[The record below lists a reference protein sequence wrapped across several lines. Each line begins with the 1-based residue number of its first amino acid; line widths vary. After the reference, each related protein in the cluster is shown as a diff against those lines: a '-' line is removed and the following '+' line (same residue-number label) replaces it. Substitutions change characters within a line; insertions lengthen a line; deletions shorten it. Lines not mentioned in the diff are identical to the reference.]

1 MPQKEGAPPGEPY
14 YTRRPSSRAIV
25 ECVPNVSEGRRPR
38 VVRDVVRAVESVSGV
53 RLLDWS
59 SDADHNR
66 SVITFAGPPTAV
78 ARAALA
84 LADAAIARI
93 DMRKHEGAH
102 PRLGAVD
109 VIPFV
114 PISGVSMAECVA
126 LARRVA
132 ASLARRHKLPVYLYA
147 RAATQP
153 ERVRLPDIRKPQ
165 YEGLAAVIEG
175 EWRPDFG
182 PARVH
187 PKAGATVVGARP
199 PLIAFNMNL
208 ASNDLALA
216 KRIAREVRESSD
228 GLPAV
233 QAMGVQL
240 SDGRAQVSLNLL
252 DHTVTSLAALWHAV
266 ESRAN
271 AAGVAVD
278 EGELIGLMPLDAALE
293 VVGADLKLRGFD
305 RRRVIEAHFL

>member
-1 MPQKEGAPPGEPY
+1 M
-14 YTRRPSSRAIV
+14 
-25 ECVPNVSEGRRPR
+25 
-38 VVRDVVRAVESVSGV
+38 RDVVRAVESVRGV

-78 ARAALA
+78 ARAAVA

-93 DMRKHEGAH
+93 DMRRHQGAH

-114 PISGVSMAECVA
+114 PISGVSMDECVA

-132 ASLARRHKLPVYLYA
+132 ASLARKHRLPVYLYA
-147 RAATQP
+147 KAAARP

-165 YEGLAAVIEG
+165 YEGLAAVIAG
-175 EWRPDFG
+175 QWRPDFG

-187 PKAGATVVGARP
+187 PRAGATVVGARP

-216 KRIAREVRESSD
+216 KRIAREVRESSG

-233 QAMGVQL
+233 QALGLQL

-252 DHTVTSLAALWHAV
+252 DHTATSLATLWQAV

-278 EGELIGLMPLDAALE
+278 EGELIGLLPLDAALE
-293 VVGADLKLRGFD
+293 VAGARLKLKDFD